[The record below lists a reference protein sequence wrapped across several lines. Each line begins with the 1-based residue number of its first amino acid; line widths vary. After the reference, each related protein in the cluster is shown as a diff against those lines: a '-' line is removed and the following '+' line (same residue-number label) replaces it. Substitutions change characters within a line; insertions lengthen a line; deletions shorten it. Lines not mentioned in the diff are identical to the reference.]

1 MEVGGWRLEKS
12 RITCKASSFIHHHP
26 SKILWNS
33 RTQNLTKLQTPHQSK
48 NEREI
53 QFTIVTDSLGSEPT
67 QTAGREG
74 QIRRT
79 DFEFVMCWTLF
90 GPTSNNIINPSII
103 TCNTTPSSSIYRYL
117 CIIPAS
123 CNYYHYNN
131 S

>member
-1 MEVGGWRLEKS
+1 MEKS

-74 QIRRT
+74 QKRWVRRT
-79 DFEFVMCWTLF
+79 DFELLDLGWTD
-90 GPTSNNIINPSII
+90 IQ
-103 TCNTTPSSSIYRYL
+103 
-117 CIIPAS
+117 
-123 CNYYHYNN
+123 
-131 S
+131 

>member
-1 MEVGGWRLEKS
+1 MEKS

-74 QIRRT
+74 QKRRILNCV
-79 DFEFVMCWTLF
+79 FEFVVLDQGLTD
-90 GPTSNNIINPSII
+90 IQ
-103 TCNTTPSSSIYRYL
+103 
-117 CIIPAS
+117 
-123 CNYYHYNN
+123 
-131 S
+131 